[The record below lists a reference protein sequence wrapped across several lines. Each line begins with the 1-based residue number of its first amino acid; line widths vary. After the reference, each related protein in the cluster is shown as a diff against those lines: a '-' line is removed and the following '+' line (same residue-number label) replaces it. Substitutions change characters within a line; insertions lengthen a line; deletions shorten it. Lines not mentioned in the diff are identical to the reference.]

1 MAAGSNP
8 AVPTNLGSPN
18 PAVPAILITNDD
30 GYGAPGLAALERALE
45 PLGHVTVV
53 APDRERSS
61 ASHALTLHRPLRV
74 RRHGP
79 RHFSVDGTPTDCVYL
94 GVVNPLGEAPDLVVS
109 GINRGL
115 NVGDD
120 VTYSGTVAAAFEAA
134 LLSVPAFAV
143 SLDAD
148 RSHDYMPAA
157 TLALEI
163 ARQVLEHGLPPD
175 TILNVNVPG
184 LEPRGVRFTRQGKRT
199 YTKSV
204 VERQDPRRGTYYW
217 IGGEPTLATSH
228 PDSDLAAVLE
238 GYAAITPLKLDLT
251 DSDTL
256 EKISRW
262 DLTPHPSAQRK
273 S

>member
-1 MAAGSNP
+1 VA
-8 AVPTNLGSPN
+8 T
-18 PAVPAILITNDD
+18 ILVTNDD
-30 GYGAPGLAALERALE
+30 GYGVPGLSALEKALGA
-45 PLGHVTVV
+45 LGNVTVV
-53 APDRERSS
+53 APDREQSS

-74 RRHGP
+74 RNHRP
-79 RHFSVDGTPTDCVYL
+79 RHYSVDGTPTDCVYL
-94 GVVNPLGEAPDLVVS
+94 GIVNPLGEAPDLVVS

-134 LLSVPAFAV
+134 LLGVPAFAV

-148 RSHDYMPAA
+148 RGQDYAPAA
-157 TLALEI
+157 ALALEL
-163 ARQVLEHGLPPD
+163 ARLVLREGLPPD

-184 LEPRGVRFTRQGKRT
+184 SGPRGVRFTRQGKRT

-217 IGGEPTLATSH
+217 IGGEPTLDTSH

-251 DSDTL
+251 DTQTL
-256 EKISRW
+256 ERISRW
-262 DLTPHPSAQRK
+262 EISPHSAASRR